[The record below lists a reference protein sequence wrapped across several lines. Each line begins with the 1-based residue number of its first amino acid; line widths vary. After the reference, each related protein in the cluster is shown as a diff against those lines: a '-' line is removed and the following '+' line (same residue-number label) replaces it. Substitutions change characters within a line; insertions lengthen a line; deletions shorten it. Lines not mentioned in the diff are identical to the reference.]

1 MFDTGGW
8 FYPVLL
14 SIGLI
19 VVCTAMELLSVA
31 LTDKAV
37 RNTVNANPG
46 FKSVGPQK
54 AA

>member
-8 FYPVLL
+8 LYPVLL
-14 SIGLI
+14 SVGLI

-31 LTDKAV
+31 ITEKAA
-37 RNTVNANPG
+37 RTVGNPSQSFTAG
-46 FKSVGPQK
+46 QK